1 MKRFYYLCMSL
12 ALFCCMAVVNGCYP
26 GSELMPKDLKGII
39 GDWMMDYEEDGFIDE
54 LPYDR
59 VVEHYAFFENN
70 TGFYECFY
78 LLGDKLVGSY
88 LNREEGSFKYGL
100 IAPGHVGVYHSKDQV
115 GYVRFMDGKLSDPD
129 RWVCSRPSEEMVA
142 QMNTWANLLNPE
154 WLAEK
159 LIGKWMVADIEGKPA
174 LTNRKTVLTFV
185 SATKAYMSRSFDKP
199 DGGRKPSGDDPDLKP
214 KPGDRPGGRGWVD
227 YEEFDVTI
235 QGNRVMLDRVEQ
247 GRHNNSFSYLIL
259 DISDTAFDCE
269 FTLPK
274 PPVRP
279 EGEEGYDGEGED
291 KEVKTEMQR
300 FERIESDYAL
310 AAIGLWEG
318 KVTSDDDEYTDGQLH
333 RWELKD
339 DDTYIYYRQNETGAW
354 VDDVNEFADYFID
367 GTLLCMRWKN
377 VGEDQKE
384 HREWWEIASIEDGV
398 MKWKALRQREDGS
411 TYTATFSMNY
421 VQKQPDEAAQFV
433 QNVQAD
439 GRYSPAVLAVGED
452 SYDYLRLDV
461 ASYDEACAEFLKL
474 LPEGVAETAFDAPAV
489 GGMFTEATGYLLNAP
504 QLGVVDS
511 IVFTKVL
518 PAMNSLVGFAW
529 VPLTED
535 LREALETDFII
546 YMPATSND
554 DMDNF
559 VQSLLAVMPYSKVD
573 PGDPTHLI
581 CTVATKEQYIELAP
595 AFLTTKMMSTW
606 KPLENGDSEFT
617 LTDKDGNS
625 YGKLIVVAKENVQ
638 DDALNLFLFDEA
650 LQASM
655 TEKIG
660 GALAKLS
667 FYLAAPDAE

>member
-1 MKRFYYLCMSL
+1 MAMAMLCCL
-12 ALFCCMAVVNGCYP
+12 AAMNACIP
-26 GSELMPKDLKGII
+26 GEPLPKELQGLVGE
-39 GDWMMDYEEDGFIDE
+39 WVTDYAEDGVLGDIS
-54 LPYDR
+54 YNR

-70 TGFYECFY
+70 TGYYECF
-78 LLGDKLVGSY
+78 LLNGDMLVGSEF
-88 LNREEGSFKYGL
+88 LRGEEGSFQYGL
-100 IAPGHVGVYHSKDQV
+100 IAPGYLGLYHSRDDYWYMTYNKGVLRDPERLL
-115 GYVRFMDGKLSDPD
+115 YTRASD
-129 RWVCSRPSEEMVA
+129 EMVA
-142 QMNTWANLLNPE
+142 QMTAWANLLTPG
-154 WLAEK
+154 WLGEK
-159 LIGKWMVADIEGKPA
+159 LIGKWMIADVEGKPA
-174 LTNRKTVLTFV
+174 PTNRKTVLTFV
-185 SATKAYMSRSFDKP
+185 SDTKAFMSRSFDKP
-199 DGGRKPSGDDPDLKP
+199 DKEGMDPDKKP
-214 KPGDRPGGRGWVD
+214 EFEPGQGPDPDKKPGKRGWDD

-235 QGNRVMLDRVEQ
+235 QGNLITLDRVEQ
-247 GRHNNSFSYLIL
+247 GHHNNSSTYLIL
-259 DISDTAFDCE
+259 DISDAAFVCE
-269 FTLPK
+269 FSLPK
-274 PPVRP
+274 RSGGP
-279 EGEEGYDGEGED
+279 EGKEGKEGD
-291 KEVKTEMQR
+291 KEGKTQLQR
-300 FERIESDYAL
+300 FEKIEADYEQ

-318 KVTSDDDEYTDGQLH
+318 KVTSADDEYTDGKLH
-333 RWELKD
+333 RWELKED
-339 DDTYIYYRQNETGAW
+339 GTYIYFRQEEETGAW

-377 VGEDQKE
+377 EGEGQKE
-384 HREWWEIASIEDGV
+384 NREWWEIASIEDGV

-411 TYTATFSMNY
+411 TYTATFSMNF
-421 VQKQPDEAAQFV
+421 VSQSDEVALFI

-439 GRYSPAVLAVGED
+439 DRYSPAVLTVGED

-461 ASYDEACAEFLKL
+461 ASYDEASVEFLKL
-474 LPEGVAETAFDAPAV
+474 LPAGVAETAYEAPFV
-489 GGMFTEATGYLLNAP
+489 KGMFTEATGYLLNAP
-504 QLGVVDS
+504 QQSGVDS
-511 IVFTKVL
+511 IIFSKVEQ
-518 PAMNSLVGFAW
+518 AMNSLVGFAW
-529 VPLTED
+529 VPLTPD
-535 LREALETDFII
+535 LKEALEADFII

>member
-199 DGGRKPSGDDPDLKP
+199 DNGEGMDSDKKPEFEPGQGPDPAAGP
-214 KPGDRPGGRGWVD
+214 GKPGWDD

-235 QGNRVMLDRVEQ
+235 NGIQVTLDKVEQ
-247 GRHNNSFSYLIL
+247 SGRQLSNTYLISE
-259 DISDTAFDCE
+259 ISDSEFICD
-269 FTLPK
+269 FTLPA
-274 PPVRP
+274 PPDGP
-279 EGEEGYDGEGED
+279 EGEDGN
-291 KEVKTEMQR
+291 KEVKIERQR
-300 FERIESDYAL
+300 FEKIEADYEQ

-318 KVTSDDDEYTDGQLH
+318 KVTSEEDEYTDGKLH
-333 RWELKD
+333 RWELKED
-339 DDTYIYYRQNETGAW
+339 GTYLYFRQDETGAW

-377 VGEDQKE
+377 LGEAEMDE
-384 HREWWEIASIEDGV
+384 HREWWEIESINDGV

-411 TYTATFSMNY
+411 TYTATFSMNF
-421 VQKQPDEAAQFV
+421 VSQSDEAAQFV
-433 QNVQAD
+433 QNVQTD

-474 LPEGVAETAFDAPAV
+474 LPEGVAETAFDAPVV